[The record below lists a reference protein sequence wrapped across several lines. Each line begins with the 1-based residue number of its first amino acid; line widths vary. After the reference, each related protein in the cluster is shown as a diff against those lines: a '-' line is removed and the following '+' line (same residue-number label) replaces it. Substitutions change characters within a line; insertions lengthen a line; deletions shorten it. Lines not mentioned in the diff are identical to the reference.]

1 MRSRAV
7 VVHQPPFAV
16 DLESVVTVDWTALA
30 NAARNFI
37 KLEEERAGADSARQG
52 GRDSVPRVDG
62 SSREDLEALLIEAI
76 GSDPVPLS
84 IRDHPE
90 IRAEF
95 RTVEDRD
102 GLVERISN
110 ALLEA
115 GWHGLERPTGECS

>member
-37 KLEEERAGADSARQG
+37 KLEEERAGGDSARQG
-52 GRDSVPRVDG
+52 GRGSESGGSDG
-62 SSREDLEALLIEAI
+62 SGRENLESLLIEAI

-95 RTVEDRD
+95 RTLEDRD

-115 GWHGLERPTGECS
+115 GWHGPEE

>member
-7 VVHQPPFAV
+7 AVHQPPFAV
-16 DLESVVTVDWTALA
+16 DLESVVSVDWTALA

-37 KLEEERAGADSARQG
+37 KLEEERAEGDSACQG
-52 GRDSVPRVDG
+52 DRGSVPRSDG
-62 SSREDLEALLIEAI
+62 SGRENLESLLIEAI

-95 RTVEDRD
+95 RTLEDRD

-115 GWHGLERPTGECS
+115 GWHGPE